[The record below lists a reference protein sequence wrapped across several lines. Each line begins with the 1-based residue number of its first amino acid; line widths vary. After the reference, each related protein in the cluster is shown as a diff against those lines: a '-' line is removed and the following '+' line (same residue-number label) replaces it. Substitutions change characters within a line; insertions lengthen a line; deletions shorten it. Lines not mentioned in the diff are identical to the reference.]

1 MRTPFAVQAGFNCP
15 DILSSLTAG
24 AIVVRRV
31 DVFGEEDMRKKLAAA
46 AALVTLAMTLSA
58 CQIVSV
64 ERPDKDG
71 KPDHHHTEAGQ
82 ST

>member
-1 MRTPFAVQAGFNCP
+1 
-15 DILSSLTAG
+15 
-24 AIVVRRV
+24 
-31 DVFGEEDMRKKLAAA
+31 MRKKLAAA

-58 CQIVSV
+58 CRIVSV